1 MMRPRI
7 LLPATWVLLV
17 LASGCENPPGYPKPG
32 TEVLRP
38 EDQLSFS
45 VLYKQN
51 CAACHGEDGQYGAS
65 FDLANPVYQALVDDQ
80 SLKKWISSGMP
91 GTQMPAWAISDG
103 GPLTDQQ
110 IDVLVRGMRF
120 TWSRPNAL
128 GPTTP
133 PPYLQAEKG
142 DALRGQQRFITY
154 CTSCHEASKQQVTSP
169 DYVALVS
176 DQALRSIILAG
187 RPDIGHPDWRNDR
200 PGTPLGPQDVTD
212 IVTYL
217 GTLRSPT
224 PGQPYPQHP

>member
-1 MMRPRI
+1 
-7 LLPATWVLLV
+7 

-133 PPYLQAEKG
+133 PP
-142 DALRGQQRFITY
+142 
-154 CTSCHEASKQQVTSP
+154 
-169 DYVALVS
+169 
-176 DQALRSIILAG
+176 
-187 RPDIGHPDWRNDR
+187 
-200 PGTPLGPQDVTD
+200 
-212 IVTYL
+212 
-217 GTLRSPT
+217 
-224 PGQPYPQHP
+224 